1 MRVGVSDKR
10 IKLLLRTPPGEPVKG
25 LQPAVAQSIR
35 FRHGVLSVADSLK
48 EVADAHPEWRVHR
61 WEGSKTRWSI
71 DVTANTR
78 LLFNY
83 DTKAKEISAMIYDD
97 PH

>member
-10 IKLLLRTPPGEPVKG
+10 IKLLLQTPPGNPVKG
-25 LQPAVAQSIR
+25 LQPAVAYTIRIR
-35 FRHGVLSVADSLK
+35 FGVLAAADSLK
-48 EVADAHPEWRVHR
+48 DVGDAHPEWRVHR
-61 WEGSKTRWSI
+61 WKGSKLRWSI
-71 DVTANTR
+71 DVTATTR

-83 DTKAKEISAMIYDD
+83 DNKAKEVSDMIYDD

>member
-1 MRVGVSDKR
+1 MQIGVSDKR
-10 IKLLLRTPPGEPVKG
+10 LKLLLRTRPGDPVKD
-25 LQPAVAQSIR
+25 LQPYEVMSIR
-35 FRHGVLSVADSLK
+35 IRYGVLAAADSLK

-61 WEGSKTRWSI
+61 WEGSKLRWSV
-71 DVTANTR
+71 DVAGSTR

-83 DTKAKEISAMIYDD
+83 DKKAKEISDMIFYD

>member
-10 IKLLLRTPPGEPVKG
+10 IKLLLRTPPGQPVKG
-25 LQPAVAQSIR
+25 LQPSIVISIR
-35 FRHGVLSVADSLK
+35 FRYSVLSAADSLK
-48 EVADAHPEWRVHR
+48 DVADAHPEWRVHR
-61 WEGSKTRWSI
+61 WQGSKAFWSI
-71 DVTANTR
+71 DVTGNTR

-83 DTKAKEISAMIYDD
+83 NSRAKEISNMTYED

>member
-1 MRVGVSDKR
+1 MRIGVSDKR
-10 IKLLLRTPPGEPVKG
+10 IKLLLRTPPGEAVKG
-25 LQPAVAQSIR
+25 LQPAVARDIR
-35 FRHGVLSVADSLK
+35 LRYGVLSVADSLK

-61 WEGSKTRWSI
+61 WQGSKTRWSV
-71 DVTANTR
+71 DVTASTR

-83 DTKAKEISAMIYDD
+83 NTKGKEITDMIYSD

>member
-10 IKLLLRTPPGEPVKG
+10 IKLLLMTPPGEPVKG
-25 LQPAVAQSIR
+25 LQPGVVSSIR
-35 FRHGVLSVADSLK
+35 FRYSVLSVADSLK

-61 WEGSKTRWSI
+61 WQGSKTRWSI
-71 DVTANTR
+71 DVTGNTR

-83 DTKAKEISAMIYDD
+83 NTKAKEISEMIYED